1 MKKTL
6 IYQKVTNIFFKNKKN
21 FILHGNGFNWS
32 SCTLSRKKN
41 PFTIISMDMIF
52 SSIQRKGYYQESV
65 CVDSDEQ
72 TGLSFL
78 RFY

>member
-1 MKKTL
+1 MAL
-6 IYQKVTNIFFKNKKN
+6 IGLVVLCPEKF
-21 FILHGNGFNWS
+21 
-32 SCTLSRKKN
+32 
-41 PFTIISMDMIF
+41 FTIISMDIIF